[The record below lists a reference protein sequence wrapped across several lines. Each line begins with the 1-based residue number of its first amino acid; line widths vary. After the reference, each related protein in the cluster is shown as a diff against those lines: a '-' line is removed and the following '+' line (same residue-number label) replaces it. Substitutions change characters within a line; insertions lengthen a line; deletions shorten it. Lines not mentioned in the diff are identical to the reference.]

1 MSFSA
6 CCLARTLRE
15 AKHSS
20 GVWARHAGHRA
31 GSATSSWTRGSHSMK
46 QEGTRTPFW
55 RRPRAF
61 WRRKEKRPAAQAC
74 PSRRRKF
81 TPPELA
87 SFLSLRS
94 LPNSNELNREKVWL
108 SPGREPRPR
117 GRPPGNLPEE
127 VIPRRGKPPGK
138 IELAVAEVFDQRED
152 EQEQRVA
159 RETVTREKSLVNQ
172 DRHQGKNDTE
182 EKGEGHVQDKCLEA
196 EHAQEISERK
206 QDQA

>member
-1 MSFSA
+1 MSSQ
-6 CCLARTLRE
+6 LALEIILPR
-15 AKHSS
+15 
-20 GVWARHAGHRA
+20 RHTQH
-31 GSATSSWTRGSHSMK
+31 
-46 QEGTRTPFW
+46 
-55 RRPRAF
+55 
-61 WRRKEKRPAAQAC
+61 
-74 PSRRRKF
+74 
-81 TPPELA
+81 
-87 SFLSLRS
+87 
-94 LPNSNELNREKVWL
+94 PNEINKKKCRVI
-108 SPGREPRPR
+108 PGRKPPPR

-127 VIPRRGKPPGK
+127 KIPRRGKPPGK

-196 EHAQEISERK
+196 EHAQEISGRK